1 MMPFSTR
8 YATTFLFHT
17 THVFVNSM
25 VMLSSNGIF
34 MNKLKDDNVN
44 SISETSTVCPLCKG
58 DNAIITDPKSGEIIC
73 SKCGMVIL
81 DKSLEQRTHWQ
92 RNATEGI
99 VRTGLAR
106 HDMGLSTVIG
116 KENIDSSKNKINP
129 SMLPTL
135 HRLRTWDFRTQLNNS
150 SDRSLKAAFSEL
162 DSLKDKLGLSDAIIE
177 RTAYIYRKAQEK
189 GMLRGRSISTV
200 LGATI
205 FIACM
210 ELEVP
215 RTLDDI
221 ATISNVKR
229 KSIAK
234 YHRKIVFELQI
245 KVPAIDS
252 TKCIGR
258 IANKANISEKTKHQ
272 AINLMD
278 DAVKHGVSAGK
289 DPMGLAAAVLFASC
303 AKTGEQKS
311 KVDLANAGQTT
322 DATIRKRVKELKSRL
337 ELNK

>member
-1 MMPFSTR
+1 
-8 YATTFLFHT
+8 
-17 THVFVNSM
+17 M
-25 VMLSSNGIF
+25 VIVSSNRIF
-34 MNKLKDDNVN
+34 INKPKVDNVN
-44 SISETSTVCPLCKG
+44 SVSETSTVCPLCKS

-81 DKSLEQRTHWQ
+81 DKSLERKTHWQ
-92 RNATEGI
+92 RNATEGRA
-99 VRTGLAR
+99 RTGLAR
-106 HDMGLSTVIG
+106 HDMGLSTIIG
-116 KENIDSSKNKINP
+116 KENMDSSRNKINS

-135 HRLRTWDFRTQLNNS
+135 NRLRTWDFRTQLNNS

-162 DSLKDKLGLSDAIIE
+162 DSLKDKLGLSDTIIE

-189 GMLRGRSISTV
+189 GMLRGRSISSV
-200 LGATI
+200 LGAAI
-205 FIACM
+205 FIACR

-234 YHRKIVFELQI
+234 YHRKLVFELHI
-245 KVPAIDS
+245 KPPPIDN

-258 IANKANISEKTKHQ
+258 VANKANISEKTKHQ
-272 AINLMD
+272 AINLMN
-278 DAVKHGVSAGK
+278 DAVKRGVSAGK

-303 AKTGEQKS
+303 TKTGEQTS
-311 KVDLANAGQTT
+311 KIDLANAGQTT
-322 DATIRKRVKELKSRL
+322 DATIRKRVKELKDRL
-337 ELNK
+337 ELHD